1 MKYFLLVGGF
11 VGFVLAFVSGWN
23 AGNSP
28 AVVLRD
34 ATVACF
40 VGGMLFRL
48 LHAAFISGLRAKLHD
63 RSRLDATSEG
73 PDEEEE
79 PRARTRRRRA

>member
-11 VGFVLAFVSGWN
+11 IGFVVAFVSGWN

-48 LHAAFISGLRAKLHD
+48 LHAAFISGLKAKLLD
-63 RSRLDATSEG
+63 RSRFDAAAE
-73 PDEEEE
+73 PLEEEE
-79 PRARTRRRRA
+79 ARPRARRRRA

>member
-11 VGFVLAFVSGWN
+11 IGFVVAFVSGWN

-48 LHAAFISGLRAKLHD
+48 LHAAFISGLKAKLLD
-63 RSRLDATSEG
+63 RSRFDVAAE
-73 PDEEEE
+73 PPEEEE
-79 PRARTRRRRA
+79 ARPRARRRRA

>member
-11 VGFVLAFVSGWN
+11 IGFVVAFISGWN

-48 LHAAFISGLRAKLHD
+48 LHAAFISGLKAKLLD
-63 RSRLDATSEG
+63 RSRFDTVE
-73 PDEEEE
+73 PPEEEE
-79 PRARTRRRRA
+79 PRPRTRRRRA

>member
-11 VGFVLAFVSGWN
+11 IGFVVAFVSGWN

-48 LHAAFISGLRAKLHD
+48 LHAAFISGLKAKLLD
-63 RSRLDATSEG
+63 RSRFDAAAE
-73 PDEEEE
+73 PLEEEE
-79 PRARTRRRRA
+79 VRPRSRRRRA

>member
-1 MKYFLLVGGF
+1 MKYFLLLGGF
-11 VGFVLAFVSGWN
+11 IGFVVAFVSGWH

-34 ATVACF
+34 STVACF

-48 LHAAFISGLRAKLHD
+48 LHSAFISGLRAKLSD
-63 RSRLDATSEG
+63 RSQMNAASEMPENEDAR
-73 PDEEEE
+73 
-79 PRARTRRRRA
+79 PRSRRRRA

>member
-11 VGFVLAFVSGWN
+11 IGFVVAFVSGWN

-48 LHAAFISGLRAKLHD
+48 LHAAFISGLKAKLLD
-63 RSRLDATSEG
+63 RSRFDIAAE
-73 PDEEEE
+73 PPEEEE
-79 PRARTRRRRA
+79 VRPRARRRRA

>member
-11 VGFVLAFVSGWN
+11 IGFVVAFVSGWN

-48 LHAAFISGLRAKLHD
+48 LHAAFISGLKAKLLD
-63 RSRLDATSEG
+63 RSRFDVAAEPL
-73 PDEEEE
+73 EEEE
-79 PRARTRRRRA
+79 ARPRARRRRA

>member
-11 VGFVLAFVSGWN
+11 IGFVVAFVSGWN

-48 LHAAFISGLRAKLHD
+48 LHAAFISGLKAKLLD
-63 RSRLDATSEG
+63 RSRFDAAAE
-73 PDEEEE
+73 PQEEEE
-79 PRARTRRRRA
+79 ARPRARRRRA

>member
-1 MKYFLLVGGF
+1 MKYFLLLGGF
-11 VGFVLAFVSGWN
+11 IGFVVAFVSGWH

-34 ATVACF
+34 SACF

-48 LHAAFISGLRAKLHD
+48 LHSAFISGLRAKLSD
-63 RSRLDATSEG
+63 RSQMDAASEM
-73 PDEEEE
+73 PEDEE
-79 PRARTRRRRA
+79 PRPRSRRRRA